1 MQAGINAAIKQ
12 YVDAA
17 DVVADADSLAEQLP
31 EPPAVVTVSAP
42 YPPAPRRRRF
52 APRLRPVLRRLG
64 RVAAVVLPLLIVA
77 LFIGASTDSTASA
90 PAADAAEQVAQVV
103 ELPAVTV
110 TAAAVTDAPAA
121 PSPVKKLAAPS
132 PVKKAAADAVT
143 LPNQKT
149 ASDIAT
155 ATAPAADDAD
165 SLTTA
170 PAADGLQP
178 TPPDGLTICAGTAWA
193 YTMMNWA

>member
-1 MQAGINAAIKQ
+1 MGSTTAGAT
-12 YVDAA
+12 
-17 DVVADADSLAEQLP
+17 
-31 EPPAVVTVSAP
+31 PAT
-42 YPPAPRRRRF
+42 
-52 APRLRPVLRRLG
+52 
-64 RVAAVVLPLLIVA
+64 
-77 LFIGASTDSTASA
+77 
-90 PAADAAEQVAQVV
+90 
-103 ELPAVTV
+103 
-110 TAAAVTDAPAA
+110 
-121 PSPVKKLAAPS
+121 
-132 PVKKAAADAVT
+132 VKKAAADAVT

-170 PAADGLQP
+170 PAANELQP